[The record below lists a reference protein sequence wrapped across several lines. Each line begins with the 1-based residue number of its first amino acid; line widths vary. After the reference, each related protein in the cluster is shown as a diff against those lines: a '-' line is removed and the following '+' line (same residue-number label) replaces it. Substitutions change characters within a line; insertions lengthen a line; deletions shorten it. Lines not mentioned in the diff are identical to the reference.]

1 MKCKEI
7 VVWLH
12 HGSPALASLEAAI
25 GERRSDSDVTIRI
38 AQAPDRFVSGQVTS
52 VVQGLSGGTALPYSL
67 RVQPSI
73 KGVKGRP
80 TLVSNAETYALVAL
94 TLQHREAAHGRL
106 LTTVMNTDGQ
116 RHIVETVKGTPVSSV
131 LSAAGVDATGAPLLV
146 GGYAGS
152 WITSAQVQHATVDD
166 FVLRDPAVRLGV
178 ALFAVADPQWC
189 PVVVTAHIASWLAG
203 QSAGQCG
210 PCTFGLPAIADALSR
225 LAKSRPAATDRANLD
240 RWLPLVR
247 GRGACA
253 HPDGTAGLVASLLV
267 AFGTHLDDHAAG
279 IPCHGSSPTAW
290 PALPSVPFEVTSG

>member
-1 MKCKEI
+1 MDARR
-7 VVWLH
+7 V
-12 HGSPALASLEAAI
+12 
-25 GERRSDSDVTIRI
+25 EREV
-38 AQAPDRFVSGQVTS
+38 
-52 VVQGLSGGTALPYSL
+52 
-67 RVQPSI
+67 
-73 KGVKGRP
+73 
-80 TLVSNAETYALVAL
+80 
-94 TLQHREAAHGRL
+94 REAAHGRL

-152 WITSAQVQHATVDD
+152 WITSDQIQHATADD

-189 PVVVTAHIASWLAG
+189 PVVVTAQIASWLAG

-225 LAKSRPAATDRANLD
+225 LAKSRPATTDRANLD

-267 AFGTHLDDHAAG
+267 AYGTHLNDHAAG
-279 IPCHGSSPTAW
+279 KGCHRGAATAW
-290 PALPSVPFEVTSG
+290 PALRSAISGVRSR